1 MLAELVTALRALSA
15 AADTPKVLAH
25 EDFPQKR
32 WVYAGGS
39 MATEDVPPPIREH
52 QLETIGSFL
61 DFVQDED
68 ACVKPEVFHS
78 STQLVALCDRND
90 RRARATL
97 ELVTTTRWDMLS
109 GLALKPASMDQK
121 TVLRFL
127 RHELA
132 VEGIDHVITALRRL
146 DFMRRSDGTATIGH
160 GKESLGRNV
169 ELAVQNA
176 ENIPERFRIVVAP
189 YSTPGANQ
197 NVEVEMSLE
206 LDLEQQ
212 RVILRVLP
220 DEIARGEAT
229 IQSHVRNTLIEAL
242 DNVPIFQ
249 GTVA

>member
-1 MLAELVTALRALSA
+1 MLAELVTKLEALAVA
-15 AADTPKVLAH
+15 ASTPKFLQHPMDPRTAVLVANGQH
-25 EDFPQKR
+25 VMGP
-32 WVYAGGS
+32 
-39 MATEDVPPPIREH
+39 VPGPMRDH

-97 ELVTTTRWDMLS
+97 ELVTTTRWDKLTI
-109 GLALKPASMDQK
+109 LAQTPASMDQK
-121 TVLRFL
+121 AVLRFL
-127 RHELA
+127 RHDLA
-132 VEGIDHVITALRRL
+132 AQGIDHVIAALRRI
-146 DFMRRSDGTATIGH
+146 DFMRKSDGTATVGH

-229 IQSHVRNTLIEAL
+229 IQSIVRNTLIEAL

>member
-1 MLAELVTALRALSA
+1 MLAELVTKLEALAVA
-15 AADTPKVLAH
+15 ASTPKFLQHPMDPRTAVLVANGQHVMAPVPGPMRNH
-25 EDFPQKR
+25 ELD
-32 WVYAGGS
+32 
-39 MATEDVPPPIREH
+39 
-52 QLETIGSFL
+52 TIGSFL

-97 ELVTTTRWDMLS
+97 ELVTTTRWDKLS
-109 GLALKPASMDQK
+109 ELAKGPVSMEQK
-121 TVLRFL
+121 AVLRFL
-127 RHELA
+127 RHDLA

-146 DFMRRSDGTATIGH
+146 DFTRTSTGKVTLEH
-160 GKESLGRNV
+160 GRESLGRSV
-169 ELAVQNA
+169 EAAVQNA
-176 ENIPERFRIVVAP
+176 QDIPERFRIVVAP

-229 IQSHVRNTLIEAL
+229 IQSIVRNTLIEAL